1 MNVTGQN
8 GTHTDKAVLE
18 RLAPAGFHLAVRVG
32 FAFPEYEWSTLPLAW
47 VHHYTRE
54 ALMLYDP
61 VTRWVYENVGCARWS
76 EIGSDDPRGVLALA
90 AQHDLTFGA
99 AVCVMDDNE
108 PGIRT
113 YGSFARSDREFR
125 VEEMEDIVNHLTR
138 LHHQE
143 PIALVLTPAEIEA
156 LHMIRDGLLTKEIA
170 YQLDI
175 SESAVKQR
183 LRSAK
188 SKLKAR
194 TTTHAVTLAERRGL
208 FRMTDL

>member
-1 MNVTGQN
+1 M
-8 GTHTDKAVLE
+8 LE
-18 RLAPAGFHLAVRVG
+18 QLAPAGFHLAVRVG
-32 FAFPEYEWSTLPLAW
+32 FAFPEYEWSTLPLGW
-47 VHHYTRE
+47 VHRYTRE

-61 VTRWVYENVGCARWS
+61 VTRWVYENVGCVRWS
-76 EIGSDDPRGVLALA
+76 EIGDDDPKGVLSLA
-90 AQHDLTFGA
+90 AQHDLTFGV
-99 AVCVMDDNE
+99 AVCVMDDSE

-125 VEEMEDIVNHLTR
+125 VDEMETLVDHLTR

-170 YQLDI
+170 YELDI

-208 FRMTDL
+208 FRMSDI